1 MTMAEITGEMVR
13 RLRERTGAGLMECKR
28 ALETA
33 GGNEEV
39 AVDNLRKSGLKTA
52 EKKAGR
58 EMSEGRVKSYIAPD
72 ARSGAL
78 VALTCETDFVARN
91 QEFEVLLADAAK
103 LAADTKCSDATAL
116 AGAAYK
122 GSTLG
127 ETIKLMVGKIGE
139 NISVGK
145 AAAYTNA
152 SGFVGCYVHHDGKK
166 AAIVSVKTTGDQAK
180 AVAML
185 KELSMHIVFS
195 NPVALSRAEID
206 AEKVQRERE
215 IYLEEVKSKPAD
227 IQEKIVAGKLSAFY
241 AQWVLPEQRWFADD
255 SKTVQ
260 QALEAELGKGATIDG
275 FARFQ
280 IGG

>member
-1 MTMAEITGEMVR
+1 MAEITGEMVR

-28 ALETA
+28 ALENA
-33 GGNEEV
+33 GGNEET
-39 AVDNLRKSGLKTA
+39 AIDNLRKSGLKTA

-58 EMSEGRVKSYIAPD
+58 EMSEGRLKAFIAPD

-91 QEFEVLLADAAK
+91 TEFEVLLADSAK
-103 LAADTKCSDATAL
+103 LAADTSCNDAAAL
-116 AGAAYK
+116 AAAGYK

-145 AAAYTNA
+145 VVSYKNAA
-152 SGFVGCYVHHDGKK
+152 GFVGCYVHHDGKK
-166 AAIVSVKTTGDQAK
+166 AAIVSVKTAGAQDK

-185 KELSMHIVFS
+185 KELSMHIVFA
-195 NPVALSRAEID
+195 NPGALSRAEID
-206 AEKVQRERE
+206 ADKVQRERE
-215 IYLEEVKSKPAD
+215 IYLEEVKNKPAD

-260 QALEAELGKGATIDG
+260 QALEAELGAGTTIEG

>member
-1 MTMAEITGEMVR
+1 
-13 RLRERTGAGLMECKR
+13 
-28 ALETA
+28 
-33 GGNEEV
+33 
-39 AVDNLRKSGLKTA
+39 
-52 EKKAGR
+52 
-58 EMSEGRVKSYIAPD
+58 
-72 ARSGAL
+72 
-78 VALTCETDFVARN
+78 
-91 QEFEVLLADAAK
+91 
-103 LAADTKCSDATAL
+103 
-116 AGAAYK
+116 
-122 GSTLG
+122 
-127 ETIKLMVGKIGE
+127 
-139 NISVGK
+139 
-145 AAAYTNA
+145 
-152 SGFVGCYVHHDGKK
+152 
-166 AAIVSVKTTGDQAK
+166 
-180 AVAML
+180 
-185 KELSMHIVFS
+185 MHIVFS

>member
-1 MTMAEITGEMVR
+1 MSVEITSKMVGE
-13 RLRERTGAGLMECKR
+13 LRERTGAGLMECKK
-28 ALETA
+28 ALAASA
-33 GGNEEV
+33 GNMEG
-39 AVDNLRKSGLKTA
+39 AVDWLRKSGLKTA

-58 EMSEGRVKSYIAPD
+58 EMGEGRIAACILPG
-72 ARSGAL
+72 SKGGAL
-78 VALTCETDFVARN
+78 VALTCETDFVARTAD
-91 QEFEVLLADAAK
+91 FEGLLNGAAK
-103 LAADTKCSDATAL
+103 LAADGNCSDAGQL
-116 AGAAYK
+116 GAMSYG
-122 GSTLG
+122 GSTLD
-127 ETIKLMVGKIGE
+127 ESIKLMVGKIGE

-206 AEKVQRERE
+206 ADKVQRERE

-241 AQWVLPEQRWFADD
+241 AQWVLPEQRWFADE

-260 QALEAELGKGATIDG
+260 QALEAELGKGATVEG